1 MAVAKHPRQKLRI
14 AGIGAVAAT
23 AALLSLGAGTAYADE
38 IAADP
43 AAPSQGPAV
52 EGGVRAPGGQGEI
65 RASDIGS
72 VNAQGEVRGSDIA
85 VPVVKGG
92 SPPPGNLAELG
103 YDCLFSWSQFCQ

>member
-1 MAVAKHPRQKLRI
+1 MVVAKHPMRKLRI
-14 AGIGAVAAT
+14 AGLGAVAAS
-23 AALLSLGAGTAYADE
+23 AALLSLGAGAAYADE
-38 IAADP
+38 LYADP
-43 AAPSQGPAV
+43 AAV
-52 EGGVRAPGGQGEI
+52 EGGVRSPGGQGEV

-72 VNAQGEVRGSDIA
+72 VNAQGDVRGSDIA